1 MQRLSKLAKPAKLA
15 TIGRKLGR
23 QGLLI
28 AMLTA
33 TVGLFA
39 AACSGD
45 DDEERL
51 AAQRLFRNYLIQSD
65 RTAIADVRVQALVD
79 ELPPNFPE
87 YDDLALL
94 GSAFSDTETRREL
107 IVGWQSDDDHADDI
121 FSWYRSRLDTD
132 PWSVTAD
139 PQRAGVD
146 FITFRDADNPA
157 FRGELRIAQEGD
169 RAIVV
174 LVAIETL
181 GSDGG
186 L

>member
-1 MQRLSKLAKPAKLA
+1 MARLPLVLM
-15 TIGRKLGR
+15 
-23 QGLLI
+23 LLI
-28 AMLTA
+28 AALA
-33 TVGLFA
+33 GLA
-39 AACSGD
+39 AACGGD

-51 AAQRLFRNYLIQSD
+51 AAQRMFRNYLLQSD

-79 ELPPNFPE
+79 ELPTSFPE
-87 YDDLALL
+87 RAELELL
-94 GSAFSDTETRREL
+94 GSAFTDTETRREL
-107 IVGWQSDDDHADDI
+107 IVGWQSRDEHADDL

-132 PWSVTAD
+132 PWRVTAD

-174 LVAIETL
+174 LIAVEMLAADREA
-181 GSDGG
+181 DDEAEGG
-186 L
+186 A